1 MAKLIKKL
9 RDGSIIEFDKGTF
22 DDWCVYLSRPH
33 LKRYAPK
40 DTEYFTALKMFS
52 MKCGPEVIYNDFV
65 LVYSKTTAEIDKHVT
80 SLITRLSNKYGSD
93 SLMMDIWLSVIYA
106 GMIAEENKENAIL
119 KKRIKRLGMHQ
130 VLVDGMEPKLA
141 ANFSKDLK
149 WTVIDEV
156 CKEKGF

>member
-1 MAKLIKKL
+1 
-9 RDGSIIEFDKGTF
+9 
-22 DDWCVYLSRPH
+22 
-33 LKRYAPK
+33 
-40 DTEYFTALKMFS
+40 

-93 SLMMDIWLSVIYA
+93 SLMLDIWLSVIYA

-119 KKRIKRLGMHQ
+119 RKRIKRLGMHQ
-130 VLVDGMEPKLA
+130 VLVDGMEPKEA

-149 WTVIDEV
+149 WTVIDEI